1 MIFTTV
7 TLNPAVDKTYTAARL
22 IPGQVNR
29 MDSVK
34 NLAGGKGINV
44 AKVLRQYGF
53 EVKAMGFIGG
63 YTGSFIEDY
72 VRDIGAECC
81 FTHVA
86 GETRCSINILAQ
98 DGYVTEVLEPGPGIS
113 ERELAQFYN
122 DYEREIK
129 DSELVILSGSAP
141 TDVPVSVYADMIIK
155 AKEQGKKVLL
165 DSSGEYLKRGVI
177 EVPFMIKPNGKELE
191 VLAGRKI
198 KGLEDTIGAAIGLNQ
213 RGISHVLVSMGA
225 KGLLYVSGE
234 QILYAKAPRVK
245 AVNTVGCGDS
255 VVAAFAMAYAKELS
269 GEELLRYCIALS
281 AANATTLESA
291 VIPME
296 KAQELMEEVQIE
308 RY

>member
-1 MIFTTV
+1 MMFTTV
-7 TLNPAVDKTYTAARL
+7 TLNPAMDKTYTAARL
-22 IPGQVNR
+22 LPGQVNR

-53 EVKAMGFIGG
+53 EVKAMGFLGG

-72 VRDIGAECC
+72 VRKIGGKCC

-86 GETRCSINILAQ
+86 GETRSSINILSQ
-98 DGYVTEVLEPGPGIS
+98 DGYVTEVLEPGPQIS
-113 ERELAQFYN
+113 EKELSQFYQ
-122 DYEREIK
+122 DFEREIA

-141 TDVPVSVYADMIIK
+141 AEVPSSIYADLILK
-155 AKEQGKKVLL
+155 AREQGKKVLL
-165 DSSGEYLKRGVI
+165 DSSGEYLRQGVKAG
-177 EVPFMIKPNGKELE
+177 PFMVKPNGKELE
-191 VLAGRKI
+191 ILIGRKI
-198 KGLEDTIGAAIGLNQ
+198 RGLEDTISAAIDLSR
-213 RGISHVLVSMGA
+213 RGIDHVLVSMGA
-225 KGLLYVSGE
+225 KGLLYVSGQ
-234 QILYAKAPRVK
+234 QILYGKAPGIR

-255 VVAAFAMAYAKELS
+255 VVAAFAMAYAKDLN
-269 GEELLRYCIALS
+269 EEEILRYCVGLS

-296 KAQELMEEVQIE
+296 KAQELLEEVQIE

>member
-1 MIFTTV
+1 MFTTV

-22 IPGQVNR
+22 LPGQVNR

-53 EVKAMGFIGG
+53 EVKTLGFLGG

-72 VRDIGAECC
+72 VRKIGGKCC

-86 GETRCSINILAQ
+86 GETRSSINILSQ

-113 ERELAQFYN
+113 DKELSQFYK
-122 DYEREIK
+122 DFEREIG

-141 TDVPVSVYADMIIK
+141 ADVPSSIYADLIVK
-155 AKEQGKKVLL
+155 AREQGKKVLL
-165 DSSGEYLKRGVI
+165 DSSGEYLRQGVS
-177 EVPFMIKPNGKELE
+177 VSPFMIKPNGKELE

-198 KGLEDTIGAAIGLNQ
+198 KGLDDTIGAAIGLNQ
-213 RGISHVLVSMGA
+213 RGISHVLVSMGP

-234 QILYAKAPRVK
+234 QILYGKAPRVK

-255 VVAAFAMAYAKELS
+255 VVAAFAMAYAKNLK
-269 GEELLRYCIALS
+269 GEELLRYCIGLS